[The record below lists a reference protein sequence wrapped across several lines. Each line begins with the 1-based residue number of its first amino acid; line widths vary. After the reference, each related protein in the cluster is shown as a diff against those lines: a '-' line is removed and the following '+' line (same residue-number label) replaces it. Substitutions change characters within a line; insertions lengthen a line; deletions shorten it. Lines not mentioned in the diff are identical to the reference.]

1 MVSFKLSVFTER
13 RTPAASLG
21 RFRFDWSLDS
31 WKQPP
36 IRPISCDHACPRQL
50 FLALFINLYLDPRR
64 PLWICQ
70 KQDRCVN
77 ETLQMSAP
85 SYRTVKVMRWDFLF
99 DLRVRSNGE
108 KKEVEAASK
117 QLDSTRRDTCSV
129 RVSPLVVLSPLAASV
144 LQLEAAEQEEERDRF
159 LF

>member
-1 MVSFKLSVFTER
+1 
-13 RTPAASLG
+13 
-21 RFRFDWSLDS
+21 
-31 WKQPP
+31 
-36 IRPISCDHACPRQL
+36 
-50 FLALFINLYLDPRR
+50 
-64 PLWICQ
+64 
-70 KQDRCVN
+70 
-77 ETLQMSAP
+77 
-85 SYRTVKVMRWDFLF
+85 MRWDFLF

-117 QLDSTRRDTCSV
+117 QLDSTRRDTRSV